1 MEADAPVDDIDIITA
16 GVDELGE
23 NDQFA
28 VLKALVRNA
37 DVEGVQRHLEVLDYN
52 GATVSARSLGLAARL
67 PLTVGT
73 AAVVAAYAIPL
84 RLAAAALRTKL
95 M

>member
-1 MEADAPVDDIDIITA
+1 MEADAPVDIDIITA

-28 VLKALVRNA
+28 VAQGAGQER

-52 GATVSARSLGLAARL
+52 GGDRVGAESRFGGAAAHRALRDAARL
-67 PLTVGT
+67 ERARG
-73 AAVVAAYAIPL
+73 
-84 RLAAAALRTKL
+84 
-95 M
+95 